1 MNFDHHLFSNLRF
14 VCLSFGAMLL
24 LGGCANDAGRVQR
37 ISNGFA
43 PVDGS
48 TAQPPTP
55 ESDTGLPSAGL
66 NRFPQLGELRISEI
80 LFDPNN
86 GLEDIHGEWVEIENV
101 AQEPLTLDDCRL
113 TDSAHLENRNAQADL
128 SGIVLD
134 PAALTLIKS
143 LPIQSARF
151 DPVIRFNFRFTS
163 MNSQASQSGSCLKKV
178 NGRP

>member
-1 MNFDHHLFSNLRF
+1 M
-14 VCLSFGAMLL
+14 
-24 LGGCANDAGRVQR
+24 
-37 ISNGFA
+37 
-43 PVDGS
+43 
-48 TAQPPTP
+48 
-55 ESDTGLPSAGL
+55 PSAGL

-113 TDSAHLENRNAQADL
+113 TDLAHLENRNAQADL

-134 PAALTLIKS
+134 PGALLIKS
-143 LPIQSARF
+143 LPIQGARF

-163 MNSQASQSGSCLKKV
+163 MNSQVSQSGSCLKKFNV
-178 NGRP
+178 RP